1 MGPLDPAIVT
11 KTSPGAN
18 NNEFFDETD
27 LISPTRPEQP
37 LFSSVPPSP
46 PVRFFTSAAFCIKRR
61 LIFTTF
67 TTKNMLSGHLFIL

>member
-46 PVRFFTSAAFCIKRR
+46 PV
-61 LIFTTF
+61 
-67 TTKNMLSGHLFIL
+67 MILLLVASPLCSRDV